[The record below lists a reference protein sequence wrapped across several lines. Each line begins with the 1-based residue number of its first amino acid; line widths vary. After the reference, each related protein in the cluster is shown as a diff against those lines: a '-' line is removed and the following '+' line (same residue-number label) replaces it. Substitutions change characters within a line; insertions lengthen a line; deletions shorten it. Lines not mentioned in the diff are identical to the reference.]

1 MHLLFAQFTVRW
13 LALMSGAAHATTALR
28 ALSRHAPEAEPDEDP
43 APRAADTG
51 ARRRPPLTVAKPARR
66 SPKPA

>member
-1 MHLLFAQFTVRW
+1 MHLLLTRFTVRW

-28 ALSRHAPEAEPDEDP
+28 ALARHAPEAEPDEDL
-43 APRAADTG
+43 APRTPDPST
-51 ARRRPPLTVAKPARR
+51 RRRAVPAVTQRTRR

>member
-28 ALSRHAPEAEPDEDP
+28 AIARHAPEVEPDEDL
-43 APRAADTG
+43 APRTADTNT
-51 ARRRPPLTVAKPARR
+51 RRRAVPAVAKRARR